1 MLENRNLR
9 FKKEIAIFSSLQSKK
24 FILIWNKIEP
34 EITVEKI
41 CVKHDKNKKN
51 ALLVICKKI
60 VYLNFISTC
69 KNRLSKKVEKSNEY
83 FAIFYQGLL
92 LSNYVGKT
100 TMYIVA
106 CFRQL

>member
-41 CVKHDKNKKN
+41 CVKHDKNKKT
-51 ALLVICKKI
+51 L
-60 VYLNFISTC
+60 Y
-69 KNRLSKKVEKSNEY
+69 
-83 FAIFYQGLL
+83 
-92 LSNYVGKT
+92 
-100 TMYIVA
+100 
-106 CFRQL
+106 